1 MLDKL
6 TVLFIYISLA
16 AMWNALAGYGGM
28 ISAGQQAFFG
38 LGGYLTIR
46 LSEWASNP
54 IWHSSLPHCWQAS
67 WRCPSPQLCCGFA
80 PRVRD
85 RDVGDC

>member
-1 MLDKL
+1 VSGQSKISIQRWTNLSIGVAVIVGLALVVLLVGPAFMPVTMLDKL

-38 LGGYLTIR
+38 LGGYL
-46 LSEWASNP
+46 A
-54 IWHSSLPHCWQAS
+54 LPAI
-67 WRCPSPQLCCGFA
+67 L
-80 PRVRD
+80 V
-85 RDVGDC
+85 